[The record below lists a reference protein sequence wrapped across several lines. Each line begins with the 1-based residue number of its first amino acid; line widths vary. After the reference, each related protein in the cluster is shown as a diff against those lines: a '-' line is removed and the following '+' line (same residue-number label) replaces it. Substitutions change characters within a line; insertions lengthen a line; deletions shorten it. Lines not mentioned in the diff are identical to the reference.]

1 MLGIRPED
9 VHAGDAAAATSVR
22 MRLNR
27 VEPLGQELLVSARAG
42 DHEVTAR
49 LSPAAAGAPLAP
61 GQEISLSFDT
71 EALHF
76 FDPET
81 RERIS

>member
-1 MLGIRPED
+1 
-9 VHAGDAAAATSVR
+9 
-22 MRLNR
+22 

-42 DHEVTAR
+42 EHEVTAR
-49 LSPAAAGAPLAP
+49 LAPGAPIAP
-61 GQEISLSFDT
+61 GQEISFTFDT